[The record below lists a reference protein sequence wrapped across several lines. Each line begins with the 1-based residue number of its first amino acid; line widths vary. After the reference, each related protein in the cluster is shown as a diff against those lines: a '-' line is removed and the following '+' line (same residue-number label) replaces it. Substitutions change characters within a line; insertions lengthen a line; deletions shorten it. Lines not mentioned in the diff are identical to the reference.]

1 MDELTRQW
9 FLQAVKDRYTYRFKW
24 LGRPL
29 VQFPQDMFAM
39 QEIFWEVKPD
49 LVIETGIA
57 HGGSL
62 VFHASMLEL
71 IGGDGL
77 VLGID
82 VDIRPHNRPEIEQ
95 HRLAHR
101 IRMIEGSSVDESVV
115 RQIRH
120 LAEGKQR
127 VLVSLDS
134 NHTHDHVLRELE
146 LYSPLVTKG
155 SYLIVFDTVIEE
167 LPEEIF
173 LDRPWGPGNS
183 PKTAVDEFLR
193 NNNRFIVDEEVEKRL
208 QITVAPGGYL
218 KCIAEANEPANP
230 SSRPLDHPAGD

>member
-9 FLQAVKDRYTYRFKW
+9 FLQSVKDRYTYRFKW
-24 LGRPL
+24 LGRP
-29 VQFPQDMFAM
+29 VIQFPQDMFAM
-39 QEIFWEVKPD
+39 QEILWEVKPD

-62 VFHASMLEL
+62 IFYASILEL

-82 VDIRPHNRPEIEQ
+82 VEIRPHNRPEIEQ

-115 RQIRH
+115 RQVRD
-120 LAEGKQR
+120 LAQGKKR
-127 VLVSLDS
+127 VLVALDS
-134 NHTHDHVLRELE
+134 NHTHNHVLRELE
-146 LYSPLVTKG
+146 FYSPLVTKG

-167 LPEEIF
+167 LPKDF
-173 LDRPWGPGNS
+173 FSDRPWGTGNN
-183 PKTAVDEFLR
+183 PKTAVDEFLH
-193 NNNRFIVDEEVEKRL
+193 NNRRFSIDEAIEKRL
-208 QITVAPGGYL
+208 QITAAPGGYL
-218 KCIAEANEPANP
+218 KCIADSHE
-230 SSRPLDHPAGD
+230 